1 MMDGGSSLVFEQ
13 EELVV
18 LYRRIL
24 FEEHN
29 LEPYAGLVKK
39 SRICHF

>member
-13 EELVV
+13 EELGV

-29 LEPYAGLVKK
+29 LE
-39 SRICHF
+39 S